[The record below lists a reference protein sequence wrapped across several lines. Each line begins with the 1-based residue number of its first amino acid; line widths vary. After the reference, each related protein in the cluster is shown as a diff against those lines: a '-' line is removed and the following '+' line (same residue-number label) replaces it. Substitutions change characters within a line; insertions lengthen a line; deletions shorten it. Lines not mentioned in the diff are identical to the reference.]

1 MILTKVYKLKEVSKL
16 LSEYPST
23 SVTPD
28 IIPFE
33 NYNVW
38 GACFIYFFY
47 SLYADAHN
55 PLKLRNIMLQIKG
68 VEYDEL
74 TADFSINSFSF
85 DLFNK
90 VFSRYAEWVAMEI
103 PFDLW
108 TNEAPDDEKIHK
120 GLYKFVSRFINI
132 YNNTY
137 DKYQALYTAYQSL
150 SSTLITSKKST
161 AKVETENSASGVNR
175 FNDTPQNDGTFD
187 EDTHT
192 TNINESE
199 TSGEGETNSTYNN
212 NDLYDVEKIQMLHDK
227 YLDILLAWSN
237 EFERMFSPLSYD
249 EELEELLN
257 E

>member
-1 MILTKVYKLKEVSKL
+1 MILTKAYKLKEVAKL
-16 LSEYPST
+16 LGDYPST

-28 IIPFE
+28 IISFE
-33 NYNVW
+33 NSDVW
-38 GACFIYFFY
+38 NKCFSDF
-47 SLYADAHN
+47 LYDLYYDVID
-55 PLKLRNIMLQIKG
+55 PLKLKNIMLQIKG
-68 VEYDEL
+68 VEYDDL
-74 TADFSINSFSF
+74 TADFSMNSFSM

-103 PFDLW
+103 PFELW
-108 TNEAPDDEKIHK
+108 DSISDERIHK

-137 DKYQALYTAYQSL
+137 DKYQALYTAYQTL

-212 NDLYDVEKIQMLHDK
+212 NDLYDVEKIQMLHNK